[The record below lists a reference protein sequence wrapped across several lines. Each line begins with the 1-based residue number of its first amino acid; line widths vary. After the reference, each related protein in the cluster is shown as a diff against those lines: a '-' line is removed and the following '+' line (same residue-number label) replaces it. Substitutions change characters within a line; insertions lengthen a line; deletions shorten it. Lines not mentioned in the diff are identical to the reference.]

1 MNRNRKM
8 TQHGKIKGE
17 SDRVKDEDLEK
28 KSLKKRKD

>member
-17 SDRVKDEDLEK
+17 SDRVKDEDLK
-28 KSLKKRKD
+28 RRKD